1 MGGFLPDSRRVWIA
15 AFGAAVPCLLVAAL
29 AAEGQPGCL
38 DCRAAD
44 QHVAFAAYYDL
55 QSFEASLILNNKGP
69 DVLPVQFT
77 AFSLR
82 GERLDLGEWELDGS
96 SAVTVSLNAVLVS
109 YPNRFRRGSLE
120 LRYRYDG
127 CPLVLSAGLILEDRA
142 AGVGF
147 DEVLARPAGFASNRL
162 EAVWRAPSSRARMEL
177 VVANRSEKI
186 VTAAIAV
193 RSLGAE
199 AERRELEVTL
209 GPRETRVVN
218 VPRAMTIGEFGRQ
231 HWAAGSATVEHT
243 GGPGD
248 VIARG
253 RIEDRAVRYATVVEF
268 SDPEAGLGNELHGT
282 GLRLGRFEGR
292 ALVPTLV
299 VRNAAEEPSEVAVRL
314 PWTDAWGET
323 RAAELDP
330 VVLEPGEVRELSREL
345 LDLVG
350 GLPTET
356 MRSAGLELR
365 YSTAPGTVLAA
376 AQSVSLDGEYAFRVP
391 LVDPLTKG
399 SAGNYPLRLDDAIDT
414 VVYLWR
420 TSTAGAASIGICFL
434 AR

>member
-1 MGGFLPDSRRVWIA
+1 
-15 AFGAAVPCLLVAAL
+15 
-29 AAEGQPGCL
+29 
-38 DCRAAD
+38 
-44 QHVAFAAYYDL
+44 
-55 QSFEASLILNNKGP
+55 
-69 DVLPVQFT
+69 
-77 AFSLR
+77 
-82 GERLDLGEWELDGS
+82 
-96 SAVTVSLNAVLVS
+96 
-109 YPNRFRRGSLE
+109 
-120 LRYRYDG
+120 
-127 CPLVLSAGLILEDRA
+127 
-142 AGVGF
+142 
-147 DEVLARPAGFASNRL
+147 
-162 EAVWRAPSSRARMEL
+162 
-177 VVANRSEKI
+177 VANRSERV

-231 HWAAGSATVEHT
+231 QWAAGSATVEHT
-243 GGPGD
+243 GDPGD
-248 VIARG
+248 VAARG

-314 PWTDAWGET
+314 PWTDEWGET

-399 SAGNYPLRLDDAIDT
+399 SAGNYPWRLDGDSSTFIYLKNAAGRGRSAGDVEDLGL
-414 VVYLWR
+414 VVSGRLSR
-420 TSTAGAASIGICFL
+420 RRMPEPTDHREPEESGGGV
-434 AR
+434 